1 MSSHR
6 ASHLLHLTLFI
17 ANPSALSH
25 DISRPLKLFLTVSVQ
40 FFSCLPVLFLLS
52 GTQCNIWFALLSLF
66 LRNTWPSHHHSLLF
80 PMMFSISSCPLLSLI
95 LLVVILSRHDT

>member
-25 DISRPLKLFLTVSVQ
+25 DISRPLKSFLTVSVQ
-40 FFSCLPVLFLLS
+40 FFSCLPVLFLPS

-66 LRNTWPSHHHSLLF
+66 LRNTWPSHHQSFLPDDVLH
-80 PMMFSISSCPLLSLI
+80 ILLSLT
-95 LLVVILSRHDT
+95 LPYTFGCDFVAP